1 MLLLLFVAVA
11 TLAVPVFRGRL
22 LRLAEVRFRGTWL
35 LALALGTQLW
45 VLAIVP
51 GPRTPAREAAYV
63 ATYVLAIGF
72 LFLNRRLPG
81 FWLVGMG
88 AVMNLAAIAAN
99 GGVMPAAEH
108 ALARANLPLEVP
120 RFFTNSIPV
129 DHPRLA
135 FLGDIFAVPASW
147 PFSNV
152 FSAGDVCIALG
163 AALAIHRISGS
174 HLLPSGAG
182 QFVGLLRGRSYRR
195 LWAAQGISNLGDW
208 VYALTVA
215 ATLSDRV
222 GGPQLATSLSI
233 LLIAQVAPAAVF
245 GVLFAGPLVD
255 RRSRRGLMI
264 GADALRAVAVGS
276 LLVSPEP
283 SPGHFYAVAVA
294 LGLFGAAFQPSL
306 MASIPNVVPGDRVV
320 AANAMVA
327 ATYHLAVMA
336 GPALGAF
343 LVGSLGPRPV
353 FGLNAASF
361 ALSAALIVGARLP
374 RPTRP
379 DVERTSPLRDLR
391 EGMRYILATPLVR
404 GVLVVTGIVML
415 AAATK
420 APLEPLFVRDVL
432 APHGDFADRARVL
445 GMITTAWGL
454 GMLLGSVGAPAL
466 ARRWHRERLLPASIA
481 VVGLAILAVARTTDF
496 QTVLLA
502 WLVAGAANSVG
513 NVSYESLLQERT
525 PDAFRGRV
533 FAASEAV
540 LDGSYLAG
548 AFLAGMLGVWL
559 RASGAFLVSGAILL
573 FAAILARAV
582 LPAPRRPRPVPA
594 PAQGAAVPGR

>member
-1 MLLLLFVAVA
+1 MLLVLFVAVA
-11 TLAVPVFRGRL
+11 TLAVPLFRGRL

-35 LALALGTQLW
+35 LGLALGMQLW
-45 VLAIVP
+45 ILTIAP

-72 LFLNRRLPG
+72 LFLNRRIPG
-81 FWLVGMG
+81 FWLVGIG

-120 RFFTNSIPV
+120 RFFTNSMPV
-129 DHPRLA
+129 EHPRLA

-182 QFVGLLRGRSYRR
+182 QFVGLLGERSYRR

-208 VYALTVA
+208 VYALAVA

-264 GADALRAVAVGS
+264 WADVLRAVAVGS
-276 LLVSPEP
+276 LLVSPAP
-283 SPGHFYAVAVA
+283 SPGHFYAVAAA

-306 MASIPNVVPGDRVV
+306 MASIPNVVPRDRVV
-320 AANAMVA
+320 AANALVA

-343 LVGSLGPRPV
+343 LVGALDPRPV

-361 ALSAALIVGARLP
+361 VLSAALIVGTRLP
-374 RPTRP
+374 PPARP
-379 DVERTSPLRDLR
+379 DAEAAPLRDLR
-391 EGMRYILATPLVR
+391 EGMRYILVTPLVR

-432 APHGDFADRARVL
+432 TPQGDFADRARVL

-454 GMLLGSVGAPAL
+454 GMLLGSGGAPAL
-466 ARRWHRERLLPASIA
+466 ARRWHREHLLPASIA
-481 VVGLAILAVARTTDF
+481 VVGLAVLAVSRTTDF

-559 RASGAFLVSGAILL
+559 GASGAFLVSGVILL
-573 FAAILARAV
+573 SAAILARAV

-594 PAQGAAVPGR
+594 PAQGATVPGR